1 MRGHLILC
9 HWWRCGSIL
18 FSPCLIWW
26 GRDFPLNKLNWT
38 IKRYSPLLNVYY
50 RSVCSQ
56 WLGLFWNLKLGN
68 EQHQAMKKPSPLYIS
83 FLFPISLFLSTA
95 PSSPL
100 SLSMQIST
108 SGLNSTSFI
117 SWIKKQLS
125 LPKQEVPTIIAQ
137 NPSFKEE
144 RFVYANKIWLCYQVS
159 VSVRGNIG
167 NEL

>member
-1 MRGHLILC
+1 MDRGWSGMTRGHLILC

-26 GRDFPLNKLNWT
+26 GRDFPFNKLNWT

-68 EQHQAMKKPSPLYIS
+68 KQHQAMKKNPPPLYLLLIPH
-83 FLFPISLFLSTA
+83 LSLLIYTA
-95 PSSPL
+95 TSSPL

-117 SWIKKQLS
+117 SWIKKTTFTSQTRS
-125 LPKQEVPTIIAQ
+125 ANRYSTE
-137 NPSFKEE
+137 SFIQGRE
-144 RFVYANKIWLCYQVS
+144 ICLC
-159 VSVRGNIG
+159 
-167 NEL
+167 